1 MVNLLDR
8 LTAAL
13 ADRYRIERELG
24 AGGMATVY
32 LAEDLK
38 HQRKVAVKVVRP
50 ELSAILGA
58 ERFLGAL
65 SRDDPARVPVVQ
77 TRCPEVPRPPR
88 PALPRGEALD
98 QGPSRRARDVDR
110 DDLAQPLQNGPTLDP
125 LGPERQDPRPIRCGA
140 ERGRRQGDRR
150 GRLGQHR
157 LQAARVGH
165 GPGEQVVGRRPDP
178 VPPHGLAAD
187 AQGRGQSPARH
198 GRGAVAAASHECPTR
213 LVSFPPRPLAVED
226 AGSSTGS
233 RGPWQADGWSPIG
246 REVTSISKHRVSG
259 CRAPWPRLR
268 RRPHRPLGSCRYG
281 GP

>member
-88 PALPRGEALD
+88 PRFLEGKHWTKAHLAGLETLTATT
-98 QGPSRRARDVDR
+98 SRSRSRMARRSTPWARSARIRARY
-110 DDLAQPLQNGPTLDP
+110 G
-125 LGPERQDPRPIRCGA
+125 
-140 ERGRRQGDRR
+140 
-150 GRLGQHR
+150 
-157 LQAARVGH
+157 AARNG
-165 GPGEQVVGRRPDP
+165 VVGRVTAGAVSANTACRRPASGTGP
-178 VPPHGLAAD
+178 VSRWWVVAQTRYRRTVLRLTPRVAANRPLAMAEV
-187 AQGRGQSPARH
+187 QSPRH
-198 GRGAVAAASHECPTR
+198 LTNVQH
-213 LVSFPPRPLAVED
+213 VSFPSRHGPSQSKTPGAVLGHADRGKPTAGPL
-226 AGSSTGS
+226 
-233 RGPWQADGWSPIG
+233 
-246 REVTSISKHRVSG
+246 SG
-259 CRAPWPRLR
+259 EK
-268 RRPHRPLGSCRYG
+268 
-281 GP
+281 